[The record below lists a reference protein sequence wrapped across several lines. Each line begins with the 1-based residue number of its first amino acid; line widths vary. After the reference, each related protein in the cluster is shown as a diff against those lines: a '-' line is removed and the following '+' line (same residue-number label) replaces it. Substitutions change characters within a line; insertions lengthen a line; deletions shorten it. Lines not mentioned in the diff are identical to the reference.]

1 VSTVENE
8 KVCSI
13 VGCNKEPK
21 RSFAA
26 ERIGSSITSVG
37 LKVKD
42 ARKRK
47 TYLCEDHWKIV
58 KKAFKKDTKPERMRW
73 GH

>member
-1 VSTVENE
+1 LERSSE
-8 KVCSI
+8 KICSI
-13 VGCNKEPK
+13 VGCEKPSK
-21 RSFAA
+21 RSFST
-26 ERIGSSITSVG
+26 ERIGQSVLESG

-47 TYLCEDHWKIV
+47 TYLCQDHWKKV

>member
-1 VSTVENE
+1 MSST
-8 KVCSI
+8 KKTCSI
-13 VGCNKEPK
+13 AGCSNPYK
-21 RSFAA
+21 RSFATV
-26 ERIGSSITSVG
+26 RITESVAKSG

-42 ARKRK
+42 ARSRK
-47 TYLCEDHWKIV
+47 TYLCSDHWKRV

>member
-1 VSTVENE
+1 MSTT
-8 KVCSI
+8 KKTCSI
-13 VGCNKEPK
+13 AGCNKPYK
-21 RSFAA
+21 RSFATV
-26 ERIGSSITSVG
+26 RITESITKSG

-42 ARKRK
+42 ARSRK
-47 TYLCEDHWKIV
+47 TYLCSDHWKQV

>member
-1 VSTVENE
+1 MNSSSE
-8 KVCSI
+8 KTCSI
-13 VGCNKEPK
+13 VGCDKPPK
-21 RSFAA
+21 KSFAA
-26 ERIGSSITSVG
+26 SRIGSSLTEAG

-47 TYLCEDHWKIV
+47 TYLCQDHYKKV
-58 KKAFKKDTKPERMRW
+58 KKVYKKDTKPERMRW